1 MRILLIEDEKDLAA
15 PVIEHLKADQN
26 VVDWFETLSDGDAA
40 AFGVPYDVILLDL
53 QLFYQIQQ
61 LHNRL
66 LLHS

>member
-26 VVDWFETLSDGDAA
+26 VVDWFETVSDGDTA

-53 QLFYQIQQ
+53 QLPDGDG
-61 LHNRL
+61 LDL
-66 LLHS
+66 LKTLRT